1 MMRTGI
7 FFSLIFFCA
16 IEILA
21 QEKDS
26 TILKEVVVFGLPEE
40 RYLAGSELI
49 RIDSSLLTRE
59 SSRHLGDV
67 LSFQLPLYFRNYGNG
82 MLSSISMRGTSPQH
96 TSVLWNGISINS
108 FSLGQA
114 DFSILPAAAFDEV
127 KVHAGAGSAR
137 FGSGAIGGTI
147 LLNTGVSQTS
157 NSIKISQEVGS
168 FGRYFT
174 SLNGGWS
181 IDRWGGKTKI
191 YRLVSQ
197 NDFPILATGDRQQH
211 AAFNQSGALQDLE
224 YRWSSS
230 KKISAHYWYHQADR
244 QIQPTIGQFNSD
256 DNQQDQSH
264 RLVIRFQNNTR
275 YGLLDAFGGYVSDE
289 IVYNGGPSNVTR
301 WIGGAKHEYTWEGV
315 NMQVGAEWNHIIGT
329 ISNYGNG
336 KATENRYDFTA
347 SFQRKLSERLSLA
360 FNLRQPVVTGF
371 SAPFLPYLGAD
382 YLLIKRTN
390 SELKVRGS
398 ISKNY
403 RVPTLNDRYWQ
414 NAGDVNLLPE
424 TTHSAEAG
432 WGWKIGSVEVANTW
446 FTQKVDDWIQWTPQQ
461 NGNYV
466 PKNIKQV
473 LAEGFEIKANTKQ
486 VYRDFTF
493 TLGISY
499 QFTKSTT
506 VRAPVNEQ
514 YVIDKQLIYTPQQ
527 AGSAFGQMHWKS
539 FSIDFSTQYSGVR
552 FTTSDNSTAYQLP
565 EFAMLNASVGKF
577 WQVNQHRFDFSFA
590 VKNISN
596 TDYQM
601 YAGRAMPGRNYN
613 FQLSYLL
620 KTKTNQE

>member
-1 MMRTGI
+1 MRTGI
-7 FFSLIFFCA
+7 IFMWIFFCA
-16 IEILA
+16 IISWA
-21 QEKDS
+21 QESDS
-26 TILKEVVVFGLPEE
+26 TILQEVIVFGLPEE

-49 RIDSSLLTRE
+49 HVDSSLLSRE
-59 SSRHLGDV
+59 NSHHLGEV
-67 LSFQLPLYFRNYGNG
+67 LSLQLPIYFRNYGNG

-137 FGSGAIGGTI
+137 FGSGAIGGTV
-147 LLNTGVSQTS
+147 LLNSDASQTTNSIRVSQD
-157 NSIKISQEVGS
+157 VGS

-181 IDRWGGKTKI
+181 TGRWGGKTKL
-191 YRLVSQ
+191 YRLESE
-197 NDFPILATGDRQQH
+197 NNFPILTTGEHQPH
-211 AAFNQSGALQDLE
+211 AAFNQLGVLQDLE

-244 QIQPTIGQFNSD
+244 QIQPTIGQFNSN
-256 DNQQDQSH
+256 DNQQDQNH
-264 RLVIRFQNNTR
+264 RLVVRFQHNGR
-275 YGLLDAFGGYVSDE
+275 HGLLSAFGGYVGDE
-289 IVYNGGPSNVTR
+289 IIYNGSSSNVNR
-301 WIGGAKHEYTWEGV
+301 WIAGAKHEYTWKGV
-315 NMQVGAEWNHIIGT
+315 NMQVGAELNHIIGK
-329 ISNYGNG
+329 ISNYENG
-336 KATENRYDFTA
+336 KAIENRYDFTA
-347 SFQRKLSERLSLA
+347 SFQKKLSERLSLA
-360 FNLRQPVVTGF
+360 LNLRQPVVTGF

-382 YLLIKRTN
+382 YLVVIRTN

-403 RVPTLNDRYWQ
+403 RMPTLNDRYWQ
-414 NAGDVNLLPE
+414 NAGDVNLSPE
-424 TTHSAEAG
+424 ITHAVEAG
-432 WGWKIGSVEVANTW
+432 WNWKIRSVEITNTW
-446 FTQKVDDWIQWTPQQ
+446 FTQKVDEWIQWTPQQ

-473 LAEGFEIKANTKQ
+473 LAEGFEVKANTKQ
-486 VYRDFTF
+486 TQRDFNF
-493 TLGISY
+493 ALGISY

-506 VRAPVNEQ
+506 VQAPVSEQ
-514 YVIDKQLIYTPQQ
+514 YVIDKQLIYTPQHT
-527 AGSAFGQMHWKS
+527 ASAFGQVIWKTFLMN
-539 FSIDFSTQYSGVR
+539 FSAQYSDVR

-565 EFAMLNASVGKF
+565 AFVLFNASVGKF
-577 WQVNQHRFDFSFA
+577 WQVNQHRFDFSFSIRNA
-590 VKNISN
+590 LN

-620 KTKTNQE
+620 NTKSK